1 MSAPAR
7 LVPDPPDDVRRLPRP
22 SDVFVFAATPP
33 QPDEFDGDGFVVSG
47 EETPLEERLTAAVKL
62 AAVIVAAAFASA
74 SAMWAFGSAAVRA
87 VSGLGP

>member
-7 LVPDPPDDVRRLPRP
+7 LVPDPPDDVRRPPRP
-22 SDVFVFAATPP
+22 SDVFVFAP
-33 QPDEFDGDGFVVSG
+33 QPDEFDGDGVGASG
-47 EETPLEERLTAAVKL
+47 EETPLYERLTAAVKL